1 MAINTDPSG
10 FLVGENRLKE
20 LNKGVDKVHSD
31 TSAILAILMGQI
43 QQEAITRDRNYKQIA
58 GIGNSVTM
66 MAKAKPSVSVT
77 INTGNSKVTRKTAG
91 NISVDTGSTFQ
102 AAKNTSQTKEVKK
115 TGGSR
120 ERGANGR
127 FTSKTS
133 QAGQDA
139 GRDSRGR
146 FTSSASGINER
157 TFLDSI
163 KKGIDSSNIGMQADV
178 SNLDPTV
185 DAVRELTTLF
195 EPGKKA
201 FSLMG
206 RGAMWLFKRRKSAK
220 AEDIPRVQSEHNDE
234 VERHNHEERKL
245 LRKLIDA
252 VNRGNSNGLAGLLGP
267 ALLSRLMGG
276 GGGKNGRNGRNAPN
290 TPDKDKDQ
298 KKKPSTPVPVGGG
311 GGGGGKGK
319 PKTPDT
325 NTPNKAP
332 GRIGKLL
339 GGLGKRVPF
348 LGTLLG
354 AGMLA
359 NGWSDMDAEQKGGGI
374 GSIVG
379 GGIGATLGAFG
390 GPVGALAGA
399 SAGAYIGDS
408 IGSAVGKWTGN
419 MDKQN
424 IGGTMIKGWNTTLD
438 LIQNYFKLSMYGIGR
453 FGGMGVGFMRASYG
467 GGGIGR
473 PGSGAGGYGGGLH
486 SSSGRSEG
494 GKLSGEADK
503 NQSAVYNSMIKA
515 GFSKSQAMALTAEVG
530 REGGYSS
537 DHLFGTHKD
546 EANNLTNMGM
556 ISWQGSR
563 RTRMLEHLT
572 KKGLYK
578 NGQMVRGQA
587 TLDAQAEY
595 LKWEVE
601 NDPAYKATK
610 KMFADNP
617 DANPEQYSKTIGK
630 NLIGWAY
637 GQDVLS
643 SGKAFPWKTHDA
655 RRRGHLETIEK
666 KVNSLGGGSTQ
677 QSNGVK
683 QVSLT
688 TAATANQTRPLYAS
702 NSAAVKPAAVPAAPN
717 VVRRTS
723 GQETQP
729 VLMASSND
737 TISQNPADR
746 DIAHAI
752 TGGLGMR
759 MQMA

>member
-102 AAKNTSQTKEVKK
+102 AAKNTSQAKEVKK

-139 GRDSRGR
+139 GRDTRGR

-201 FSLMG
+201 FALMG

-252 VNRGNSNGLAGLLGP
+252 VNRGNSKGLAGLLGP

-276 GGGKNGRNGRNAPN
+276 GGGKNGRNAPN

-298 KKKPSTPVPVGGG
+298 KKKPSTPVPV
-311 GGGGGKGK
+311 GGGGKGK

-467 GGGIGR
+467 GGGGFS
-473 PGSGAGGYGGGLH
+473 GSGAGG
-486 SSSGRSEG
+486 SSSGGTPSNYNPDNEVPITRVLESGKGYNIVELADGSVIRQDGNWNWRNRNAGNISDGDFAKSRGRVDQSGAKGNQKRFAVFPTFAAGRKAKKELLFEG
-494 GKLSGEADK
+494 QNYRNLDLKAAIARYAPPHENNTAAYQKKVL
-503 NQSAVYNSMIKA
+503 SAVGANKRMSDYTAAEREIIMDAIQ
-515 GFSKSQAMALTAEVG
+515 SQ
-530 REGGYSS
+530 EGSV
-537 DHLFGTHKD
+537 K
-546 EANNLTNMGM
+546 
-556 ISWQGSR
+556 
-563 RTRMLEHLT
+563 
-572 KKGLYK
+572 
-578 NGQMVRGQA
+578 
-587 TLDAQAEY
+587 
-595 LKWEVE
+595 
-601 NDPAYKATK
+601 
-610 KMFADNP
+610 
-617 DANPEQYSKTIGK
+617 
-630 NLIGWAY
+630 
-637 GQDVLS
+637 
-643 SGKAFPWKTHDA
+643 SGKVTVLKAPTKNYTP
-655 RRRGHLETIEK
+655 GQPQQT
-666 KVNSLGGGSTQ
+666 NSQTTKPMYVSAIAST
-677 QSNGVK
+677 
-683 QVSLT
+683 T
-688 TAATANQTRPLYAS
+688 NQTRPLYAS